1 MTRGM
6 IAGEGHTA
14 RSLSELLSDGSITR
28 SRQGVYRLAE
38 LLPVGETAFAEAML
52 SIPHGIICLVS
63 ALAYYGLTT
72 QIPAAVFVAVPRR
85 LTPSRNSGDVPI
97 VTVRMPGR
105 LLSSGV
111 NRVRTSVGQTFR
123 IFTAERSVC
132 DAFRY
137 VRLAGEDVAFESLRR
152 YLDRPKP
159 NLAVLVEAA
168 QFTGTYRTIAPALQT
183 FTATS

>member
-6 IAGEGHTA
+6 IASEGHTA
-14 RSLSELLSDGSITR
+14 RSLSELLADGSITR

-38 LLPVGETAFAEAML
+38 LLPVGEAAFAESLL

-63 ALAYYGLTT
+63 ALAYHGLTT

-85 LTPSRNSGDVPI
+85 LAPRNSGDVPI
-97 VTVRMPGR
+97 ISVRMPGR
-105 LLSSGV
+105 LLRSGV
-111 NRVRTSVGQTFR
+111 DRVRTSEGQTFR
-123 IFTAERSVC
+123 IFTPERSVC

-137 VRLAGEDVAFESLRR
+137 VRLVGEDVAYESLRR

-159 NLAVLVEAA
+159 DLRRLVEAA
-168 QFTGTYRTIAPALQT
+168 QLTGTYRTIAPALQT